1 MQTPSGLR
9 HLSFWMGKVTP
20 RHQLERLARNVA
32 SYLHQIPVRPSIYRF
47 FIFSFT
53 ILLVRC
59 EDDDCLGTYL

>member
-32 SYLHQIPVRPSIYRF
+32 SYLHQILVRPSIYRF